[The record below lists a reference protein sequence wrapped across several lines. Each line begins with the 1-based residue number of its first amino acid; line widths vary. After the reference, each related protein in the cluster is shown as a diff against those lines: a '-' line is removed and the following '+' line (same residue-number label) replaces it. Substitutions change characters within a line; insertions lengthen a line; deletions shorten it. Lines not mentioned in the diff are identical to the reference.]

1 MKESTTL
8 GYKDLLVWQKS
19 LEFANI
25 IIELTENLD
34 TDKKHFRLI
43 DQIEAAS
50 MSVPMNIAEGKG
62 RYSIKEFKHFL
73 MIARGSLFET
83 MTMIE
88 LFKLRNWIN
97 EEKYNYLISEATQI
111 TKMINSLNK
120 KLEVQIS
127 S

>member
-8 GYKDLLVWQKS
+8 GYRGLLVWQKS
-19 LEFANI
+19 LEFAST
-25 IIELTENLD
+25 IIEMTENLV

-88 LFKLRNWIN
+88 LFMLRNWITV
-97 EEKYNYLISEATQI
+97 EKYDYLISEATQI

-120 KLEVQIS
+120 KLEVQKIS
-127 S
+127 

>member
-25 IIELTENLD
+25 IIEMTENLD
-34 TDKKHFRLI
+34 TKKNHFRLI

-62 RYSIKEFKHFL
+62 RYSIKEFKHCL

-88 LFKLRNWIN
+88 MFKLRKWIS
-97 EEKYNYLISEATQI
+97 EEKYNFLILEATQI

-120 KLEVQIS
+120 KLEVQKS
-127 S
+127 A

>member
-19 LEFANI
+19 LDFANTI
-25 IIELTENLD
+25 IDLSENLD

-62 RYSIKEFKHFL
+62 RFSIKEFKHFL

-83 MTMIE
+83 MTIIE
-88 LFKLRNWIN
+88 LFKLRNWIT
-97 EEKYNYLISEATQI
+97 EEKYNYLISQATQI

-120 KLEVQIS
+120 KLDVQKS

>member
-1 MKESTTL
+1 MFSLSIDQKKVL
-8 GYKDLLVWQKS
+8 DRLLVWQKS
-19 LEFANI
+19 LDFANI

-34 TDKKHFRLI
+34 TNKKHFRLI

-83 MTMIE
+83 MT
-88 LFKLRNWIN
+88 RS
-97 EEKYNYLISEATQI
+97 EERRVGKECRSRWSPYH
-111 TKMINSLNK
+111 
-120 KLEVQIS
+120 
-127 S
+127 